1 LSVLLK
7 LAATAGDQSIVLPP
21 GRPLLVGRAVA
32 CDLPIQD
39 ATVSRRHA
47 EVELFEGAVLVRDL
61 QSTNGTFLNGER
73 VREALAPPGSR
84 ISFGKVD
91 FDVLEEIPAATPP
104 PVDAEEESVLDATIL
119 RQMPMRGAAD
129 IASRLS
135 MTPQGASLLKIG
147 GESTADRQARK
158 LDLLLDIAKELSQ
171 QAEVDRLLEKVIDVA
186 FQVMS
191 VDRVAILL
199 SERGDGSGELVPRT
213 SRSRADRPDL
223 DVEWHVPRAIARR
236 AVAERVA
243 FLIENVPADIRFSE
257 GTILRQ
263 RVQSALCAPLLGGQ
277 GSVLGLIYLDN
288 LGATHSFSEED
299 LEFLTAFA
307 GMVSVAIENSQLVE
321 RARREAVVLSNFQ
334 RYFAPD
340 LAHQIAGQEGAIQLG
355 GAKQR
360 VTILFSDIRGFT
372 SLSERMSPDEI
383 ARLLTAYFTEM
394 VEIVFEHGG
403 TLDKFIGDALMALW
417 GAPLA
422 RADDAD
428 RATRAAMAMQRR
440 LEQLDEEWRREGRQT
455 VQIGIGLDV
464 GDVFAGNIGSERRL
478 EYTVIG
484 DAVNTAARLCSEAS
498 PGEILVS
505 ESLYRALTSPPP
517 VEVLVPQLLKGKAQ
531 PVPVY
536 RVDWKETEERPVAP
550 AGPTDA
556 TTSGTIP
563 YHGLPATKEGDTVG

>member
-1 LSVLLK
+1 MPPESFVVPLK
-7 LAATAGDQSIVLPP
+7 LVAVIGDRSLVLPN
-21 GRPLLVGRAVA
+21 GRSLLVGRAMA
-32 CDLPIQD
+32 CDLAISDPTI
-39 ATVSRRHA
+39 SRRHA
-47 EVELFEGAVLVRDL
+47 ELEPFEGAILVRDL
-61 QSTNGTFLNGER
+61 DSTNGTFVNGER

-84 ISFGKVD
+84 IAFGKVD
-91 FDVLEEIPAATPP
+91 FDIVEEAPISLPLP
-104 PVDAEEESVLDATIL
+104 DRGDESGLDATIL
-119 RQMPMRGAAD
+119 RQMPVRGTAD
-129 IASRLS
+129 IAARLAIA
-135 MTPQGASLLKIG
+135 PQGASLLKIQ
-147 GESTADRQARK
+147 GESAVDRQARK

-171 QAEVDRLLEKVIDVA
+171 QTEIGRLLEKVIDVA

-191 VDRVAILL
+191 VDRVAILFTGL
-199 SERGDGSGELVPRT
+199 DGELVPRI
-213 SRSRADRPDL
+213 SRSRGDRP

-243 FLIENVPADIRFSE
+243 FLIENVPADVRFGE

-307 GMVSVAIENSQLVE
+307 GMVSMAIENSQLVE
-321 RARREAVVLSNFQ
+321 RVRREAVVLSNFQ

-340 LAHQIAGQEGAIQLG
+340 LARQIVDQEGEIQLG
-355 GAKQR
+355 GAKRR
-360 VTILFSDIRGFT
+360 VAILFSDIRGFT
-372 SLSERMSPDEI
+372 SLSEKMSPDEI
-383 ARLLTAYFTEM
+383 ASLLTSYFTEM

-422 RADDAD
+422 REDDVD
-428 RATRAAMAMQRR
+428 RATQAGLAMQRR
-440 LEQLDEEWRREGRQT
+440 LERLNRDSASQGRPT
-455 VQIGIGLDV
+455 LEIGIGLDV
-464 GDVFAGNIGSERRL
+464 GEVFAGNIGSERRL

-484 DAVNTAARLCSEAS
+484 DAVNTAARLCAEAS
-498 PGEILVS
+498 PGEVLIS
-505 ESLYRALTSPPP
+505 ECLYRSLTNPPP
-517 VEVLVPQLLKGKAQ
+517 VDVLAPLQLKGKTQ

-536 RVDWKETEERPVAP
+536 RVDWTEERPTP
-550 AGPTDA
+550 PQGSPSDA

-563 YHGLPATKEGDTVG
+563 FQQLQRTKEFTPP